1 MKKMRLYSTKY
12 GWVSKGWYPNS
23 EMPVTV
29 EGEIQ
34 RIAEITAVMA
44 IPTRLNII
52 QMGWD
57 FE

>member
-1 MKKMRLYSTKY
+1 MKKIRLYSTKY
-12 GWVSKGWYPNS
+12 GWVSKGWYPNR

-44 IPTRLNII
+44 IPTRLNIF
-52 QMGWD
+52 QMG
-57 FE
+57 